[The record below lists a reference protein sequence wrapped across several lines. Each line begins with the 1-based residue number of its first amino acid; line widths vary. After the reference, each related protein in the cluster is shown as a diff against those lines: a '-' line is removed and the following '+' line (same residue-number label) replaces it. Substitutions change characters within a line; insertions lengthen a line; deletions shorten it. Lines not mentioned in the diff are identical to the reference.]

1 MDRTRL
7 SGLLGVAAIV
17 IAACGS
23 PAQTAAPSGGASQ
36 APGTTPQPSAAPT
49 EQTITYVIDADLS
62 GGMSNAADNVPTV
75 EAIQFMHNALY
86 EYNEA
91 IEVKPLI
98 ASSLAEISAD
108 GLTWTLPL
116 RDDVTFHDGS
126 PLTADDVVLTYEMAK
141 SENCR
146 FSPSACL
153 NAFLDKVEKVDDH
166 TVKFTL
172 TQKLA
177 TFATVYL
184 PSIFIENS
192 KVINAS
198 YAKFVEGRD
207 QVTKDEVK
215 DLADRIAAEEDNPTG
230 ADGAAD
236 YTKFD
241 AELRALLQKAGQ
253 ILPDPLPIVDAEGN
267 PDPNGYA
274 SAMSTQLT
282 TLLDTFDAAEIDALA
297 LSYPYLDFQ
306 YNPVGLGAGPFKF
319 VSYKSGQNIAMEAY
333 QDYFLG
339 TPLVSKLFFPIIK
352 DDLAGGQALAAGQ
365 ADWKYSLQ
373 GATYN
378 QIKDNGNLS
387 FVEYPEF
394 GFYGLYF
401 NLRDGQLFADRN
413 LRQAVAHCFDKPQT
427 VQAATEGQGIA
438 IWSEIPPASW
448 AYPGDQLETYPYDV
462 AKSKQLIEAS
472 GWTLG
477 SDGIYEKDGQKLS
490 TKVAVRAGRPDRS
503 AFMQL
508 LSDQVKD
515 CGMDVQ
521 YQEVDFSALLTMIT
535 VFPHINAAAPES
547 GKPFD
552 AYFGGFVGGAD
563 PDPFSLYHSSQ
574 CSTAENPDT
583 NNYICYANPQVDKL
597 IDDGLTTFDQAQ
609 RTQIYLEY
617 ARIQSEDLP
626 VLYGWS
632 DIQHEGLA
640 STVKLDVPGGMQLDT
655 PYYFARAERLSNA
668 KAN

>member
-1 MDRTRL
+1 MDGTRL
-7 SGLLGVAAIV
+7 SGLLGAAAIIV
-17 IAACGS
+17 AACGT
-23 PAQTAAPSGGASQ
+23 PAQSGAPSNAPTQAPGATPQPTAAPA
-36 APGTTPQPSAAPT
+36 
-49 EQTITYVIDADLS
+49 EQSITYVIDADLS
-62 GGMSNAADNVPTV
+62 GGMTNAADNVPTV

-98 ASSLAEISAD
+98 AASMAEISAD

-116 RDDVTFHDGS
+116 RDDVTFHDGT

-141 SENCR
+141 SKNCR
-146 FSPSACL
+146 FSPAACL
-153 NAFLDKVEKVDDH
+153 NAFLQSVEKVDDH

-192 KVINAS
+192 KIINAS
-198 YAKFVEGRD
+198 YAKFVAGRD
-207 QVTKDEVK
+207 QVAKDEVQ
-215 DLADRIAAEEDNPTG
+215 DLVTRIEAEEAAPTG

-241 AELRALLQKAGQ
+241 AELRALLGKAGQ
-253 ILPDPLPIVDAEGN
+253 TLPDPLPIVDAEGN

-274 SAMSTQLT
+274 SAMATQVE
-282 TLLDTFDAAEIDALA
+282 TLLDSFDAAEIDSLALA
-297 LSYPYLDFQ
+297 YPYLDFQ
-306 YNPVGLGAGPFKF
+306 YDPVGLGAGPFKF
-319 VSYKSGQNIAMEAY
+319 VSYKSGESIEMAAY
-333 QDYFLG
+333 DEYFLG
-339 TPLVSKLFFPIIK
+339 KPEVSKLFFPIIK

-378 QIKDNGNLS
+378 QIKNDQNLT

-401 NLRDGQLFADRN
+401 NLRDGQLFADQH
-413 LRQAVAHCFDKPQT
+413 LRQAVASCFDKPET

-448 AYPGDQLETYPYDV
+448 AYPGDQLETYPYDQ
-462 AKSKQLIEAS
+462 AKAKQLIESS

-477 SDGIYEKDGQKLS
+477 ADGIYEKNGQKLS

-515 CGMDVQ
+515 CGMDIQ

-535 VFPHINAAAPES
+535 VFPHVNAAAPEL

-552 AYFGGFVGGAD
+552 AYFGGFIGGAD
-563 PDPFSLYHSSQ
+563 PDPYSLYHSSQ
-574 CSTAENPDT
+574 CSTAEQPDT
-583 NNYICYANPQVDKL
+583 NNYICYANPKVDEL
-597 IDDGLTTFDQAQ
+597 IDRGLTTFDQAE
-609 RTQIYLEY
+609 RTTIYKEY

-632 DIQHEGLA
+632 DIQHEGLRN
-640 STVKLDVPGGMQLDT
+640 TVTLDVPGGMQLDT
-655 PYYFARAERLSNA
+655 PYYFARAEKLRNLRLN
-668 KAN
+668 